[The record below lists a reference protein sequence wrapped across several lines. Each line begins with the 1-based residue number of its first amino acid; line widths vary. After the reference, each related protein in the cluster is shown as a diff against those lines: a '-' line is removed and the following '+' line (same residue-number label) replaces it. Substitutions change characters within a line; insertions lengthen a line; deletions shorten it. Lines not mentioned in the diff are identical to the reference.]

1 MRATLGLNK
10 RVDVPLS
17 DVNVCHQ
24 NHREQSEPTLL
35 EMPTSVRRKSISYNT
50 VVYFDVKKRMD
61 APENRCVQKRLTSL
75 SRVRM

>member
-1 MRATLGLNK
+1 M
-10 RVDVPLS
+10 
-17 DVNVCHQ
+17 
-24 NHREQSEPTLL
+24 L